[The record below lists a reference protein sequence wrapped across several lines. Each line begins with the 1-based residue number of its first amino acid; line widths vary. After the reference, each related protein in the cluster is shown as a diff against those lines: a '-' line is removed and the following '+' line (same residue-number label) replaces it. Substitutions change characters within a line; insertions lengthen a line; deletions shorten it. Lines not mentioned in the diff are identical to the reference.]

1 MRRNLFLYVH
11 NIVEVFVKRLTFI
24 GKGVQIKQQI
34 LLYKIGRLYLANI
47 LTNVVYVLWVEIKH
61 MVLFFSV
68 IEIKS
73 KVLHKV
79 VKCSVEENLISVL
92 KPVILQFFF

>member
-1 MRRNLFLYVH
+1 M
-11 NIVEVFVKRLTFI
+11 
-24 GKGVQIKQQI
+24 
-34 LLYKIGRLYLANI
+34 
-47 LTNVVYVLWVEIKH
+47 YVLWVEIEH

-79 VKCSVEENLISVL
+79 IKCSVEENLITVL
-92 KPVILQFFF
+92 KPVILHFFSGTDHKHKGIARKNAMISM